1 MTKEKLNELKREYF
15 QLGNTIG
22 ELGSD
27 LYALKGRI
35 AGIIIDRKF
44 KGLYKGLLEQEEN
57 LTNSLERLKK
67 QYKKLQKIINEYE

>member
-1 MTKEKLNELKREYF
+1 MDKEKLNELKKEYF

-35 AGIIIDRKF
+35 AGIIIDSKF